1 MGTKAKTSK
10 SLSIKGMW
18 DKFVNDVFRFPLYVI
33 TNPFKAFSD
42 VKFEGDGSLGACIFF
57 MVMLCIT
64 TIAKTAMSGW
74 IVNTNDLTKLN
85 VWAAIAGVLVQS
97 LIFAAANWAVG
108 ILIDGSGKFKDIFM
122 VTMYCQY
129 PSIWLT
135 WAYIL
140 LSNVL
145 TLDEMAFATFC
156 TGLGLVCIVLYGF
169 IGLVSVH
176 EFGFG
181 KGVGSIIL
189 TVVAIMIIVF
199 VALLLATMAGELVT
213 FISTV
218 AKEIVL
224 NYF

>member
-1 MGTKAKTSK
+1 MGAKAKSF
-10 SLSIKGMW
+10 SVKGIW
-18 DKFVNDVFRFPLYVI
+18 DKFVDDVFRFPLYVM

-42 VKFEGDGSLGACIFF
+42 VKYEGGGSVPACIFF
-57 MVMLCIT
+57 MIMLCIT
-64 TIAKTAMSGW
+64 DIAKTAMSGW

-85 VWAAIAGVLVQS
+85 VWAAIAGVLLVS
-97 LIFAAANWAVG
+97 LVFAAANWAVG

-140 LSNVL
+140 LTNVL
-145 TLDEMAFATFC
+145 TLDEIAFATFC
-156 TGLGLVCIVLYGF
+156 TGLGLVCLVLYGF

-181 KGVGSIIL
+181 KGVLSIVL
-189 TVVAIMIIVF
+189 TAVAIMIIIF
-199 VALLLATMAGELVT
+199 VALLIATMAGELVN
-213 FISTV
+213 FISV
-218 AKEIVL
+218 IAKEIVL

>member
-1 MGTKAKTSK
+1 MGAKAKSF
-10 SLSIKGMW
+10 SVKGIW
-18 DKFVNDVFRFPLYVI
+18 DKFVNDVFRFPLYVM

-42 VKFEGDGSLGACIFF
+42 VKYEGEGSIPACIFF
-57 MVMLCIT
+57 MIMLCIT
-64 TIAKTAMSGW
+64 DIAKTAMSGW

-85 VWAAIAGVLVQS
+85 VWAAVAGVLLVS
-97 LIFAAANWAVG
+97 LVFAAANWAVG

-129 PSIWLT
+129 PSIWLS

-156 TGLGLVCIVLYGF
+156 TGLGVVCLVLYGF

-181 KGVGSIIL
+181 KGVLSIAL
-189 TVVAIMIIVF
+189 TAIAIMIIVF
-199 VALLLATMAGELVT
+199 VALLIATMAGELVT
-213 FISTV
+213 FVSV
-218 AKEIVL
+218 VVKEIIL